1 MFDRSIVGVGAESR
15 RPWTFTVSL
24 LTQALLLALAAMAS
38 VAFGPE
44 LGIQQWTTVL
54 LEPPRPPAAAPPPR
68 EQPVVQAVQ
77 PETFQTELVQPKSIP
92 DKVAVIVE
100 ERAPAVIDSGPIV
113 PGATGDPNG
122 VRGGV
127 IDSIVSSVP
136 AVAPPPSPPPAV
148 EKKPEPA
155 TPKSVQ
161 VGGDVQAAKLIRK
174 VPPTYPILAQQ
185 ARIQGVVSLRAV
197 IAEDG
202 SIEQLEL
209 LSGHPLLT
217 AEAIRAVSQWRY
229 RPTLLNNRPVQ
240 VITQIEVRFNLH

>member
-24 LTQALLLALAAMAS
+24 LTQALLLALAALAS

-44 LGIQQWTTVL
+44 LGIQQWTAVL

-68 EQPVVQAVQ
+68 EQPAVQVVQ
-77 PETFQTELVQPKSIP
+77 PETFQTELVQPKRIP
-92 DKVAVIVE
+92 DEVAVIVE
-100 ERAPAVIDSGPIV
+100 ERAPTVIATGPFV
-113 PGATGDPNG
+113 PGATGDADG
-122 VRGGV
+122 VPGGV
-127 IDSIVSSVP
+127 IDSIVGSLP
-136 AVAPPPSPPPAV
+136 GVAPPPPPPPAV
-148 EKKPEPA
+148 EKKPEPD
-155 TPKSVQ
+155 TPKAVQ

-174 VPPTYPILAQQ
+174 VAPVYPPLARQ

-202 SIEQLEL
+202 SIKQLQL
-209 LSGHPLLT
+209 LNGHPLLT
-217 AEAIRAVSQWRY
+217 EAAIQAVRQWLY

-240 VITQIEVRFNLH
+240 VITQIEVRFKLN